1 MRADMQ
7 EEHALLS
14 EEFEGFGADQVCFE
28 DDFDDSSGE
37 TADDQLV
44 DARLFEMLD
53 ALEALRES
61 EVSDALRRL
70 RQLFPHI
77 PFPFR
82 VRALMAARHRVVLG

>member
-1 MRADMQ
+1 MQ
-7 EEHALLS
+7 EEHALRS
-14 EEFEGFGADQVCFE
+14 DEFAEFGADQVF
-28 DDFDDSSGE
+28 FDDEPGE
-37 TADDQLV
+37 MDDDQLV

-82 VRALMAARHRVVLG
+82 VRALMAARHRIVLG

>member
-1 MRADMQ
+1 MQ
-7 EEHALLS
+7 EEHALPS
-14 EEFEGFGADQVCFE
+14 QDFDDFGADQVRFG
-28 DDFDDSSGE
+28 DDFDEDPDEAAG
-37 TADDQLV
+37 DPLI

-53 ALEALRES
+53 ALEALRDS

-82 VRALMAARHRVVLG
+82 VRALMAARHRIVLG